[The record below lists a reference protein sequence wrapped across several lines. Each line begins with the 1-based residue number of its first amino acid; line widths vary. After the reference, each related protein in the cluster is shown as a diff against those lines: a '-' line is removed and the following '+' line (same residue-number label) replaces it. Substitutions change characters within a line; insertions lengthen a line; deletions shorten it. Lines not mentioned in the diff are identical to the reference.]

1 MLRYLYHA
9 LGQFRS
15 AFPRQ
20 HSWWLFGAVVISFLA
35 APEMVGVTSM
45 CRFWHGAESDYHAL
59 RHFF

>member
-15 AFPRQ
+15 AFSRQ
-20 HSWWLFGAVVISFLA
+20 QSWWLFGAVVISFLA